1 MSIEKYEVETDK
13 ETIEYVKKKAEFFI
27 KHGIRKRNTEFEAYM
42 SDTIFLINTKTGEVK
57 RRVN

>member
-27 KHGIRKRNTEFEAYM
+27 KHGIRKRNTEFEVYTP
-42 SDTIFLINTKTGEVK
+42 DTTFLINTKTGEVK